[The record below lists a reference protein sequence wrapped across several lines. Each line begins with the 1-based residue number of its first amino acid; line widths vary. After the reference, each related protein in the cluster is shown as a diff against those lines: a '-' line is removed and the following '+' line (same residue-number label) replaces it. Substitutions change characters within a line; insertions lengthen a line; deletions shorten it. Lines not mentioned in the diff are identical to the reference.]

1 MRFGRSKLQTAGS
14 YQVSTK
20 TMKSYFALIIII
32 GIMTGCNISKSAFRS
47 NHKYSSREVEYDYQ
61 VFENML
67 KESHPGLYWYTGKDS
82 MEYYFREGADQLKD
96 SMTEPQFRK
105 VLSYVVSKIDCGH
118 TSVKASNH
126 YLRHIDSSRF
136 KIFPLSMKFWDDSAA
151 VAANLNRK
159 DSVLRR
165 GVVVT
170 AINNKSIREIL
181 DTIFQYLPADG
192 YNRTHKLQTLS
203 NRGSFGNSYTSIFG
217 QRDKYSVTYL
227 DSSGETKSV
236 FVPYYNPL
244 ADSLNRFPPR
254 RMMKPSRRERKQS
267 ERLSARQLQIDKE
280 NKSAVMDVNTFSK
293 GYRLKR
299 FFKKSFQQL
308 HENQINYLVIDLRG
322 NGGGNVMNS
331 TMLSKFLI
339 DKPFKLADSLYTIS
353 RRSSYGRHMQNYF
366 FNHAF
371 MLFTTKKKSD
381 GFYHFGYFERHYF
394 KPRKKNHF
402 DGKTYILIGGNSFS
416 ATTLFTES
424 VIKEDNVFVV
434 GEETGGGAYGNTAW
448 LIPDVVL
455 PETRVRFRLPLF
467 RLVIDKN
474 NPKNGRGVQPEIEV
488 KPTAEAIKNGADFK
502 MDKVKEL
509 IKEDKS
515 GTKNR

>member
-1 MRFGRSKLQTAGS
+1 
-14 YQVSTK
+14 
-20 TMKSYFALIIII
+20 MKNYFAIIIVTAV
-32 GIMTGCNISKSAFRS
+32 MTGCGISKSAFRS
-47 NHKYSSREVEYDYQ
+47 NHKYSSQEVEYDYQ

-82 MEYYFREGADQLKD
+82 MEYYFRKGASELKD

-126 YLRHIDSSRF
+126 YMRHIDSSRF
-136 KIFPLSMKFWDDSAA
+136 KIFPLSMKFWDDSAV

-159 DSVLRR
+159 DSVLKR
-165 GVVVT
+165 GVVIT
-170 AINNKSIREIL
+170 AINNKNIQEIL

-203 NRGSFGNSYTSIFG
+203 NRGSFGSNYTSLFG
-217 QRDKYSVTYL
+217 QSDKYSISYL
-227 DSSGETKSV
+227 DSAGATKSIS
-236 FVPYYNPL
+236 VPYYNPL
-244 ADSLNRFPPR
+244 ADSLNRFSGR
-254 RMMKPSRRERKQS
+254 SIAKITHWERKES
-267 ERLSARQLQIDKE
+267 ERLSARQLQID
-280 NKSAVMDVNTFSK
+280 NKNKTAIMDVNTFGK

-299 FFKKSFQQL
+299 FFKQSFKELQ
-308 HENQINYLVIDLRG
+308 ENNINYLVIDLRG

-331 TMLSKFLI
+331 IMLSRFLI
-339 DKPFKLADSLYTIS
+339 DKPFKLADSLYTLS
-353 RRSSYGRHMQNYF
+353 RRSSYGRHIQNYF
-366 FNHAF
+366 FNRVF
-371 MLFTTKKKSD
+371 MLFTTKKRSD
-381 GFYHFGYFERHYF
+381 GYYHFGYFERHYF
-394 KPRKKNHF
+394 KPKKKNHF

-424 VIKEDNVFVV
+424 LIKEDNVFVV

-467 RLVIDKN
+467 RLVIDKGI
-474 NPKNGRGVQPEIEV
+474 PKTGRGVQPEIEV
-488 KPTAEAIKNGADFK
+488 KPTVEAIKNGADFK

-509 IKEDKS
+509 IQEDKN
-515 GTKNR
+515 GKKNM

>member
-1 MRFGRSKLQTAGS
+1 MKRQLIIESLHSSS
-14 YQVSTK
+14 YRTDK
-20 TMKSYFALIIII
+20 TMKSYITLFIAVA
-32 GIMTGCNISKSAFRS
+32 IMTGCGISKSAYRS
-47 NHKYSSREVEYDYQ
+47 NHKYSSKEVEYDYQ

-67 KESHPGLYWYTGKDS
+67 KESHSGLYWYTGKDS
-82 MEYYFREGADQLKD
+82 MEYYFREGASELKD

-126 YLRHIDSSRF
+126 YMRHVDSSRF

-159 DSVLRR
+159 DSVLKR
-165 GVVVT
+165 GVIVT

-203 NRGSFGNSYTSIFG
+203 NRGTFGSNYTSLFG
-217 QRDKYSVTYL
+217 QSEKYVVNYL
-227 DSSGETKSV
+227 DSTGETRSV
-236 FVPYYNPL
+236 TVPYYNPL

-254 RMMKPSRRERKQS
+254 RAMKMSRRERKDS
-267 ERLSARQLQIDKE
+267 ERLSARQLQVDRE
-280 NKSAVMDVNTFSK
+280 TRTATMDVNTFSK

-299 FFKKSFQQL
+299 FFRRSFRELQQ
-308 HENQINYLVIDLRG
+308 QKISYLVIDLRG

-331 TMLSKFLI
+331 TLLSKFLI

-353 RRSSYGRHMQNYF
+353 RKSSYGRHMQNYF
-366 FNHAF
+366 FNRIF
-371 MLFTTKKKSD
+371 MLFTTRKKSD
-381 GFYHFGYFERHYF
+381 GNYHFGYFERHYF
-394 KPRKKNHF
+394 KPRVKDHF

-424 VIKEDNVFVV
+424 VIGEDNVFVV

-474 NPKNGRGVQPEIEV
+474 IPKNGRGVQPEIEV
-488 KPTAEAIKNGADFK
+488 KPTAEAIRNGVDFK
-502 MDKVKEL
+502 MEKVKEL
-509 IKEDKS
+509 IREDITNHQKQ
-515 GTKNR
+515 